1 MKIIVGAP
9 VKGFKLKTAV
19 AKYLSERGHEIIDV
33 GCYETDKFVKYPSIG
48 ERVAKALSDGVA
60 AIALNFCGSGTGAAM
75 SANKYSGVL
84 ACACESM
91 KTATLIRIVNGA
103 NCLCMGEDIVSE
115 DLGCE
120 MAEAFIN
127 AKFQDNPNVLP
138 EIREFWKEA
147 RDEMIV
153 QGVPPKN
160 REIET
165 L

>member
-19 AKYLSERGHEIIDV
+19 VRYLTEKGHEIVDV
-33 GCYETDKFVKYPSIG
+33 GCYETERFVKYPSIG
-48 ERVAKALSDGVA
+48 ERVAKALQDGVA
-60 AIALNFCGSGTGAAM
+60 ELAINFCGSGTGAAM
-75 SANKYSGVL
+75 SANKFAGVL
-84 ACACESM
+84 ACACESV
-91 KTATLIRIVNGA
+91 KTAALIRVVNGA

-115 DLGCE
+115 ELGCE

-127 AKFQDNPNVLP
+127 AQFQDNPNAPAEV
-138 EIREFWKEA
+138 REFWKEA

-153 QGVPPKN
+153 KGVVAKE

>member
-19 AKYLSERGHEIIDV
+19 VRYLTQQGHEIVDV
-33 GCYETDKFVKYPSIG
+33 GCYETDRFVKYPSIG
-48 ERVAKALSDGVA
+48 ERVAKALQDGVA
-60 AIALNFCGSGTGAAM
+60 ELAINFCGSGTGAAL
-75 SANKYSGVL
+75 SANKFAGVL
-84 ACACESM
+84 ACACESV
-91 KTATLIRIVNGA
+91 KTAALIRIVNGA
-103 NCLCMGEDIVSE
+103 NCLCLGEDIVSE

-127 AKFQDNPNVLP
+127 AQFQDNPNAAP

-147 RDEMIV
+147 RDEMISK
-153 QGVPPKN
+153 GVIARE
-160 REIET
+160 REIEM

>member
-1 MKIIVGAP
+1 MKIIVGSP

-19 AKYLSERGHEIIDV
+19 AKFLSGRGHEIIDA
-33 GCYETDKFVKYPSIG
+33 GCYETDQFVKYPAVG
-48 ERVAKALSDGVA
+48 ERVAKALSDGIA
-60 AIALNFCGSGTGAAM
+60 ELAISFCGSGTGAAI
-75 SANKYSGVL
+75 SADKYSGVL
-84 ACACESM
+84 ACACESV
-91 KTATLIRIVNGA
+91 KTAALIRIVNGA

-127 AKFQDNPNVLP
+127 AEFQDNPNVSL

-147 RDEMIV
+147 RDEMIAK
-153 QGVPPKN
+153 GTPPQN